1 MNDLKNMK
9 SPFAISDAFFSFIRD
24 NINADTTKLLLKKHS
39 NLDFDLKFAVLQI
52 ECRKKIF
59 KKLPDIFNLDHFLFP
74 SSLSAEQCTCQT
86 VAQFHST
93 LFKGMNSVLD
103 LTSGVGI
110 DDFYIAE
117 SVNKLIAVEKIQN
130 TAFAHKYNMSAN
142 NKNNVTTINDDCCNY
157 IDTIIDSNLKFDAI
171 YIDPARRDKL
181 DKRVFGFES
190 CEPNVLTLLDKIS
203 AVTECLYIKA
213 SPMIDI
219 TQTVKDIEN
228 IAEIWIIGVK
238 NECKEL
244 LFKVNFSQASN
255 NKKIHTI
262 NFEND
267 SCTQSLSFNWPVT
280 ECDIIYADSITDYI
294 YEPNCCLM
302 KAGAF
307 NKLQHKYPAML
318 KLGRN
323 THLFTCNEP
332 IKDFPGRQF
341 KVIEVIP
348 FCNKNIKSIHDK
360 YPKINVGVRNF
371 KLEAR
376 ELKKR
381 LKVNDG
387 GNLFLFGVTLG
398 DNDMIMIIAEKL

>member
-1 MNDLKNMK
+1 MVLRIMK
-9 SPFAISDAFFSFIRD
+9 RPFSISDAFFSFIRE
-24 NINADTTKLLLKKHS
+24 NINADPTKLLLKKHPE
-39 NLDFDLKFAVLQI
+39 LDFDLKLAVLQI
-52 ECRKKIF
+52 ECRKKIY
-59 KKLPDIFNLDHFLFP
+59 KKLPDIFNLEHFLFP
-74 SSLSAEQCTCQT
+74 SSLSAEQCTCQA

-117 SVNKLIAVEKIQN
+117 NVKELIAVEKNQD
-130 TAFAHKYNMSAN
+130 TASAHKYNMSVN
-142 NKNNVTTINDDCCNY
+142 NKNNVTTINDDCYNY
-157 IDTIIDSNLKFDAI
+157 IDTVINADLKFDAI

-190 CEPNVLTLLDKIS
+190 CEPNVLSMLDKIS

-219 TQTVKDIEN
+219 TQAVKDIDN
-228 IAEIWIIGVK
+228 ISDIWIIGVK

-244 LFKVNFSQASN
+244 LFKVNFSQKCN

-280 ECDIIYADSITDYI
+280 EHHITYADSITDYI
-294 YEPNCCLM
+294 YEPNCCIM

-307 NKLQHKYPAML
+307 NELQQEYRVLL

-332 IKDFPGRQF
+332 IKDFPGRRF

-348 FCNKNIKSIHDK
+348 FCNKNIKSIHAK

-371 KLEAR
+371 KLEAQ

-398 DNDMIMIIAEKL
+398 DKEMIMVIAEKL